1 MRGIRSSVWRN
12 CQTYIYRLVDKKTF
26 QRFGRITGGRCLS
39 GRRTSLRRNCQMSW
53 SRPTSIGLSIKSLH
67 FKDLAV
73 FGTKY
78 YWRQMLEWHK
88 ELTLEELSEV
98 MFLTYI
104 YRFVNKKLTFQRFSR
119 IREEVL
125 PEAVA

>member
-1 MRGIRSSVWRN
+1 
-12 CQTYIYRLVDKKTF
+12 
-26 QRFGRITGGRCLS
+26 
-39 GRRTSLRRNCQMSW
+39 
-53 SRPTSIGLSIKSLH
+53 
-67 FKDLAV
+67 
-73 FGTKY
+73 
-78 YWRQMLEWHK
+78 MLEWHK

-98 MFLTYI
+98 MFQTYI